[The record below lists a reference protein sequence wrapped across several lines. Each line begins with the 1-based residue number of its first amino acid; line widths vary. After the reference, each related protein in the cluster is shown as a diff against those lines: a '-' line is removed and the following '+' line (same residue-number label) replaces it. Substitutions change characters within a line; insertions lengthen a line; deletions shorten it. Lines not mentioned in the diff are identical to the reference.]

1 MTNPCASTG
10 DALMIDLDDVDTE
23 WNAFYSQH
31 WNDESQEWR
40 VQANKVRNDAY
51 AKARDIIETGKLIR
65 WTFEKVDAYE
75 NLELIDFH
83 WITDQGTIITTLDL
97 FSLHP
102 CDATLLERIL
112 RGGNIT
118 DILRE
123 RLLASVQDR

>member
-1 MTNPCASTG
+1 MTDNAEA
-10 DALMIDLDDVDTE
+10 DLVVNLDDADDRWLEVC
-23 WNAFYSQH
+23 NVH
-31 WNDESQEWR
+31 WNDESLEIR
-40 VQANKVRNDAY
+40 IQADKVRGDAY
-51 AKARDIIETGKLIR
+51 AKARNIIENGKLTR

-102 CDATLLERIL
+102 CNAIILERII
-112 RGGNIT
+112 RGGNIN
-118 DILRE
+118 DILKE